1 MINIFLKMR
10 QFKLKPLIVY
20 NSLMFN
26 IPECFL
32 KQELQVWEELCMCKY
47 YYVSIYF
54 YIPLF
59 CSWKKH

>member
-1 MINIFLKMR
+1 MR

-59 CSWKKH
+59 HSWKKH